1 MFSLRNG
8 VFSRGHLRQPLQGEE
23 DSFTLVNT
31 SIIIEDISK
40 TFFRGRNENVH
51 ALDKVSFKVKDM
63 EFFSLLGPSGCGK
76 STLLYIIDGLI
87 QPTSGKV
94 VVKGRLNPPPARD
107 RGIVFQEYA
116 LFPWRTVL
124 ENVEYGLEIQGIEK
138 RKRKEVAL
146 GYIKMVGLEKFS
158 SLLPKELSG
167 GMKQRVA
174 IARTLCYEP
183 DIILMDEPFGSLDA
197 MTREQLQEELLMI
210 FQRTKKAILFV
221 THSIDEAAFL
231 SDRVAIMSPRPGKVK
246 EIINIP
252 LERPRDRT
260 SEIFQKYRRIIEDI
274 LKEV

>member
-1 MFSLRNG
+1 M
-8 VFSRGHLRQPLQGEE
+8 
-23 DSFTLVNT
+23 NT